1 MSPDMKPIVILTTM
15 VKNEHVALP
24 RLLRSAAQV
33 CTHVALTDTGSTDD
47 TVSVAETV
55 CRELGLQLFVDRQPW
70 EDFGRSRTRNLE
82 HGRRVAASIGDPK
95 NCYLLLMDADMEV
108 PPGTSPRDELP
119 ALGMMAQCDGRAVWW
134 NIRVLRA
141 DVPAS
146 YVGRTHEY
154 ISHASVMT
162 SLDWFQIDDHCDGGC
177 RADKFERDERLL
189 RLDLAEK
196 NDSRS
201 MFYLGQS
208 LQNLGRK
215 NEAKELYDRRAPL
228 MDFPEE
234 SWMARLEASRCATG
248 PEQDARAWEAYVTRP
263 WRAEP
268 LADIARRASDA
279 GKHHVAIGVAEIG
292 KKIPFPATESLYC
305 SRDVYQWAFRY
316 VEMISSFYI
325 GDMERGA
332 AACEYLHLTP
342 GTPHSQLAINN
353 GIFYARP
360 IPGERKPLPF
370 VPPAGYA
377 PASPCLLRTPE
388 GWIGLI
394 RAVNYRISPEGY
406 FPLIAGGWADTDRP
420 IMTRNFLVRYDSS
433 WNSIGEP
440 LELVAPRG
448 CNPKACIVGYEDQR
462 IVRFDADVIVT
473 AGVHCDDSPVGQPE
487 LWESTWDIRTGQQ
500 IKARKLSQG
509 NNIEKNWLPFQGGY
523 VYGHSPALTL
533 LDGDG
538 LNPVQVPLDLN
549 LNDFRGSAA
558 PIPYRGGYLYMVHE
572 VGMMPRRTYV
582 HRLVWGLTG
591 WNNLTV
597 SRPFLLHGQPC
608 MESCFSINAGPDGLV
623 LSCAREDAEIY
634 TITVPFDIVDG
645 LIDKGTKA

>member
-1 MSPDMKPIVILTTM
+1 MKPVIILTTM

-55 CRELGLQLFVDRQPW
+55 CKELGLILDVARVPW
-70 EDFGRSRTRNLE
+70 EDFGRSRTKNLE
-82 HGRRVAASIGDPK
+82 HGRRVAAAIGDPQ
-95 NCYLLLMDADMEV
+95 NCFLLLMDADMEV
-108 PPGTSPRDELP
+108 PAGTPPAPEVLP
-119 ALGMMAQCDGRAVWW
+119 EVGMMAQGDHRALWW
-134 NIRVLRA
+134 NIRVIRA
-141 DVPAS
+141 DVQAS

-154 ISHASVMT
+154 LSHAKAVATM
-162 SLDWFQIDDHCDGGC
+162 DWFKILDHCDGGC

-215 NEAKELYDRRAPL
+215 HEAKSMYDRRAPL

-234 SWMARLEASRCATG
+234 SWMGRLEASRCSTG
-248 PEQDARAWEAYVTRP
+248 PEADARAWEAWATRP

-268 LADIARRASDA
+268 LADIARRACDA
-279 GKHHVAIGVAEIG
+279 GKHHVALAVAEIG
-292 KKIPFPATESLYC
+292 KKIPYPTSESLYC
-305 SRDVYQWAFRY
+305 TRDSYTWAFPY
-316 VEMISSFYI
+316 IEMISSYYV

-332 AACEYLHLTP
+332 AACDFLHLTP
-342 GTPHSQLAINN
+342 GTAHSQHAINN
-353 GIFYARP
+353 SIFYTRP
-360 IPGERKPLPF
+360 LEGTRAPLKF
-370 VPPAGYA
+370 TPPEGFA
-377 PASPCLLRTPE
+377 PASPCFLKTPV

-406 FPLIAGGWADTDRP
+406 FPLIAGGWANKDQP
-420 IMTRNFLVRYDSS
+420 ITTRNFVVHYDNA
-433 WNSIGEP
+433 WEPIGEP

-448 CNPKACIVGYEDQR
+448 ANPEASIVGYEDQR
-462 IVRFDADVIVT
+462 IVRIDNGVIVT

-487 LWESTWDIRTGQQ
+487 LWESSWDLGTGKQL
-500 IKARKLSQG
+500 KARKLSQG
-509 NNIEKNWLPFQGGY
+509 NNCEKNWMPFQGGY
-523 VYGHSPALTL
+523 LYGHWPVTF

-538 LNPVQVPLDLN
+538 RNPRVIPINLN
-549 LNDFRGSAA
+549 LADFRGSAA
-558 PIPYRGGYLYMVHE
+558 PIPYRGGFLYVVHE

-582 HRLVWGLTG
+582 HRFVWVQNAAWEG
-591 WNNLTV
+591 LTV
-597 SRPFLLHGQPC
+597 SRPFFLHSTAC
-608 MESCFSINAGPDGLV
+608 MESCFSVNATADGVV
-623 LSCAREDAEIY
+623 LTCAREDAEVY
-634 TITVPFDIVDG
+634 ALTVPDAVVHAM
-645 LIDKGTKA
+645 LDKGTKA